1 LEDLRVSGGKRI
13 LEAKLTTTEDGSPQY
28 PNLGNTYFHAKVFAK
43 DFCMKIGV
51 AATFGRITY

>member
-1 LEDLRVSGGKRI
+1 VSGGKRI

>member
-13 LEAKLTTTEDGSPQY
+13 LEAKLTTTEDGSAQY
-28 PNLGNTYFHAKVFAK
+28 PNLGNTYFHAKVFELR
-43 DFCMKIGV
+43 